1 MVGQVPT
8 RDFKLS
14 GGERS
19 LSDTLQEMG
28 CRFSLCGY
36 WRQIKMRKRNRMVS
50 EYAVE
55 GNMRHFHDIFL

>member
-28 CRFSLCGY
+28 WRFSLCGY

-50 EYAVE
+50 EYVVE
-55 GNMRHFHDIFL
+55 GNMRNFHDIFL

>member
-14 GGERS
+14 GGEIS

-28 CRFSLCGY
+28 WRFSLCGY

-50 EYAVE
+50 EYVVE
-55 GNMRHFHDIFL
+55 GNMRNFHDIFL